1 MLFTTMARKGKAAM
15 NTNVESNV
23 SYFIVVCLFICLTC
37 DDGNTI
43 VLYTTCRLDSG
54 TGLTRRPLSA

>member
-1 MLFTTMARKGKAAM
+1 MLFTTMAGKGKVVM
-15 NTNVESNV
+15 NTNVECNV

-37 DDGNTI
+37 DDGNTT
-43 VLYTTCRLDSG
+43 VLYTTCKLDSG